1 LAASSLAADD
11 GLLKK
16 QPNQPHT
23 AGR

>member
-1 LAASSLAADD
+1 LATSSLAADE
-11 GLLKK
+11 GPLKK